1 MAGTFLQVA
10 TCALVAPI
18 LQRIRRLSLSPHVM
32 AGKGRYDEGRT
43 HDNCVESAA
52 TAPLNPLS
60 SWAGYRD
67 GNTLANKEFEKG
79 SRRRVVPTSAP
90 IDSRPDECQ
99 FCSLAGALRHN
110 RLSHHNLCWASVEN
124 SSQQT

>member
-1 MAGTFLQVA
+1 MTGTFLQAA

-18 LQRIRRLSLSPHVM
+18 LQRIRRLSLSLHVM
-32 AGKGRYDEGRT
+32 AGKGRYDVGRT

-52 TAPLNPLS
+52 TAPITPLS

-67 GNTLANKEFEKG
+67 GNTLEKKDFEKG

-90 IDSRPDECQ
+90 IDRRPDECQ
-99 FCSLAGALRHN
+99 FRSCGGAERHKAFTVGN
-110 RLSHHNLCWASVEN
+110 FKPAVIEN
-124 SSQQT
+124 S